1 MTNPT
6 DPPVRGCRAPS
17 IATTGSGPLPP
28 AGRAPT
34 SRLRPR
40 PPHSRRSP
48 ARDQLGAQRVE
59 DRQQDRGHLL
69 TDQPEHLRVS
79 AHRIGDVEDVR
90 GDRGGGAS
98 LVARGY
104 RRVESFIQKHCLASN
119 CGGW

>member
-6 DPPVRGCRAPS
+6 DRPPVDDPRRRTRRQGLARSHQHAAP
-17 IATTGSGPLPP
+17 
-28 AGRAPT
+28 
-34 SRLRPR
+34 RPR
-40 PPHSRRSP
+40 QARRSP
-48 ARDQLGAQRVE
+48 ARDQLGAPRVE

-69 TDQPEHLRVS
+69 TDRPEHIHVP

-104 RRVESFIQKHCLASN
+104 CRVESFIQKHCLAST

>member
-6 DPPVRGCRAPS
+6 GPPARGCRAPS
-17 IATTGSGPLPP
+17 IATTGSDPLPP
-28 AGRAPT
+28 ARCAPGHDRRADHP
-34 SRLRPR
+34 SG
-40 PPHSRRSP
+40 
-48 ARDQLGAQRVE
+48 DQLGAPRVE

-69 TDQPEHLRVS
+69 TDRPEHIHVP

-104 RRVESFIQKHCLASN
+104 RRVESFIQKHCLAST